1 MSLKPYDITEIDLS
15 KMKIMVVDPVSST
28 VLKKTLK
35 KEGYEVFSVPDG
47 ETALLKSGEYT
58 ADLILLD
65 TDLPDID
72 GFSLSVK
79 LKENDDTRHIPV
91 IFISERSKTDD
102 IIKGFKCGCVDYI
115 TKPFP
120 KEELVARVRTHLYT
134 VYLRKEVEKQSLL
147 KGVVEMAGA
156 TAHELNQPLAA
167 ILMTSQFLMSQ
178 LRADH
183 PNYKQLKRIENQT
196 QRMAEIIKKI
206 TFITRYEVKEYI
218 DGIKIVDIEKA
229 SEL

>member
-1 MSLKPYDITEIDLS
+1 MSLKTYDITEIDLR
-15 KMKIMVVDPVSST
+15 KMKIIVVDAMSST

-35 KEGYEVFSVPDG
+35 KEGYEVFSVQDG
-47 ETALLKSGEYT
+47 ETALLKLQDYM

-65 TDLPDID
+65 TDLPGMD
-72 GFSLSVK
+72 GFSLSMK
-79 LKENDDTRHIPV
+79 LKENDETRHIPV

-102 IIKGFKCGCVDYI
+102 MIKGFKCGCVDYI

-134 VYLRKEVEKQSLL
+134 VYLRKKVEKQSLL

-229 SEL
+229 SEQ

>member
-1 MSLKPYDITEIDLS
+1 MSDRTYDITEIDLS

-28 VLKKTLK
+28 ILKKTLK

-47 ETALLKSGEYT
+47 DTALLKIHDYM

-72 GFSLSVK
+72 GFSLCMK
-79 LKENDDTRHIPV
+79 LKENDKTRHIPV
-91 IFISERSKTDD
+91 IFITERSKTDD
-102 IIKGFKCGCVDYI
+102 MIEGFKCGCVDYI
-115 TKPFP
+115 IKPFP
-120 KEELVARVRTHLYT
+120 KEEVTARVRTHLYT

-178 LRADH
+178 LKEEH

-229 SEL
+229 SEM